1 MYPTVPYKGIS
12 WPITQHAGVL
22 SKDVL
27 LGLLNACVL
36 CNGKTIDP
44 KLINEYLVE
53 HSILTAN
60 YRSDSHQVDAWRDY
74 QQILSEFG
82 FIYST
87 RISKVLRLTPVALAL
102 INGRLTYEE
111 AITLQITRYQYPNGH
126 KSQLSPSLVES
137 YGREFSFSSYTEMQ
151 DANGIQFR
159 PAVLVWEILYSLWQR
174 GELAVLSL
182 DEMQTYVVRC
192 TSHVDVDPCV
202 KAIIDSR
209 NERASLQPL
218 SRARRNMADWLK
230 ILNQTPLF
238 TLSDDGNTLALSSFS
253 IRDSRTLSNLCKQ
266 MSAPWS
272 FWAYS
277 EQNFKKD
284 WFDFYGD
291 FDSNTDWVIKIG

>member
-1 MYPTVPYKGIS
+1 MYPTVPYEGIS

-102 INGRLTYEE
+102 INRRLTYEE
-111 AITLQITRYQYPNGH
+111 AITLQIMRYQYPNGH

-137 YGREFSFSSYTEMQ
+137 YGRDFSFSSYTEMQ
-151 DANGIQFR
+151 DANGIQFCILCGNVGNLQLYLSTKCR
-159 PAVLVWEILYSLWQR
+159 PMLF
-174 GELAVLSL
+174 
-182 DEMQTYVVRC
+182 VV
-192 TSHVDVDPCV
+192 
-202 KAIIDSR
+202 
-209 NERASLQPL
+209 
-218 SRARRNMADWLK
+218 
-230 ILNQTPLF
+230 
-238 TLSDDGNTLALSSFS
+238 
-253 IRDSRTLSNLCKQ
+253 
-266 MSAPWS
+266 
-272 FWAYS
+272 
-277 EQNFKKD
+277 
-284 WFDFYGD
+284 
-291 FDSNTDWVIKIG
+291 

>member
-111 AITLQITRYQYPNGH
+111 AITLQIMRYQYPNGH
-126 KSQLSPSLVES
+126 KSQLSPS
-137 YGREFSFSSYTEMQ
+137 RIPRCKMQ
-151 DANGIQFR
+151 MGFNFAQQF
-159 PAVLVWEILYSLWQR
+159 
-174 GELAVLSL
+174 
-182 DEMQTYVVRC
+182 
-192 TSHVDVDPCV
+192 
-202 KAIIDSR
+202 
-209 NERASLQPL
+209 
-218 SRARRNMADWLK
+218 
-230 ILNQTPLF
+230 
-238 TLSDDGNTLALSSFS
+238 
-253 IRDSRTLSNLCKQ
+253 
-266 MSAPWS
+266 
-272 FWAYS
+272 
-277 EQNFKKD
+277 
-284 WFDFYGD
+284 
-291 FDSNTDWVIKIG
+291 